1 MNIPPATN
9 GKYDL
14 PTNLRR
20 MISIAKKYNISLDI
34 LVIPEDVKKK
44 TYLLGTTLHQTT
56 SQEDSTTENNEMPTV
71 QTPNPICP

>member
-14 PTNLRR
+14 PTNLGR

-44 TYLLGTTLHQTT
+44 NLPAWYHIA
-56 SQEDSTTENNEMPTV
+56 SNNLPRGF
-71 QTPNPICP
+71 NN